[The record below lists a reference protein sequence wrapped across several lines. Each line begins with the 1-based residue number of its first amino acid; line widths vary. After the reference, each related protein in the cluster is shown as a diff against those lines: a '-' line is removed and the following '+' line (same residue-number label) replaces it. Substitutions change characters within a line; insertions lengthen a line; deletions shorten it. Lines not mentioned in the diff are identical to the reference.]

1 MKIFFAKTFAY
12 ENFDINLHRF
22 SINTKKIY
30 CFIIF
35 LKITK
40 MKKLV
45 LLFAVVASVAMFS
58 CKKDAQTS
66 ASASASASTSVSVA
80 PEAST
85 SASVAPEASA
95 SVKPEASASVAPEAS
110 ASVKPEEEKK

>member
-1 MKIFFAKTFAY
+1 
-12 ENFDINLHRF
+12 
-22 SINTKKIY
+22 
-30 CFIIF
+30 
-35 LKITK
+35 

-80 PEAST
+80 PEAS
-85 SASVAPEASA
+85 
-95 SVKPEASASVAPEAS
+95 
-110 ASVKPEEEKK
+110 ASVKPEEAAK